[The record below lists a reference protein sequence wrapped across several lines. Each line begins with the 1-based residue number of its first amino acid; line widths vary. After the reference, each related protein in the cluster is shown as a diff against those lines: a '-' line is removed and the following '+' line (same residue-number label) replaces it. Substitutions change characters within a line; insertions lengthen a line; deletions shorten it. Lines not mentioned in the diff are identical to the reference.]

1 MIHHMAQIILPE
13 VPQGGHHR
21 LAGRLPQAAQGRV
34 RDGIAKRL
42 QQIQIGQT
50 PLVIDDA
57 LQRLQHTLCALPAG
71 GALAAALVLGKVH
84 KEPCHLHHAGVLVHD
99 HQAAGADNGPQL
111 LQRVEVH
118 RVVQMLLGQTSAG
131 RPADLHGLE
140 LLSVRYAAADVED
153 DLPQG
158 GAHRHL
164 HQSCVHHVARQGEGL
179 GAGAA
184 LGADAPV
191 PCRTLVDD
199 ARHVG
204 ERLHIVQH
212 RGLSPQSLVYR
223 PGRLYPGHTP
233 LALDGGG
240 QGAALTAD
248 EGAGAAVDVDMEA
261 EPAAHDVVAQ
271 QSGRRSLVD
280 GHLQTLHRQRIL
292 GADVDVALVRAGG
305 CAGDHH
311 ALQHGMGIALHDGAV
326 HESARVAL
334 VAVADDVLH
343 RFLRVPAHAFPL
355 TSGGKPA
362 AAPAPQTG
370 VGDLPADRR
379 AIHVEQR
386 LFKGDVP
393 ALGNVFL
400 QIFRVTGAAAGQHHP
415 VLLLVKGDILLPGIG
430 HAVLVIGQPF
440 DDLAAQQRPLH
451 DLAAIL
457 RLHADIHHTQRLDMH
472 QRSHLAEA
480 VAATHLDVQA
490 LLHVAVVGQAHI
502 HLQSPLG
509 TLLPQVLIHLH
520 GPAGDT
526 ARTGTDQH
534 VQG

>member
-1 MIHHMAQIILPE
+1 
-13 VPQGGHHR
+13 
-21 LAGRLPQAAQGRV
+21 
-34 RDGIAKRL
+34 
-42 QQIQIGQT
+42 
-50 PLVIDDA
+50 
-57 LQRLQHTLCALPAG
+57 
-71 GALAAALVLGKVH
+71 
-84 KEPCHLHHAGVLVHD
+84 
-99 HQAAGADNGPQL
+99 
-111 LQRVEVH
+111 
-118 RVVQMLLGQTSAG
+118 
-131 RPADLHGLE
+131 
-140 LLSVRYAAADVED
+140 
-153 DLPQG
+153 
-158 GAHRHL
+158 
-164 HQSCVHHVARQGEGL
+164 
-179 GAGAA
+179 
-184 LGADAPV
+184 
-191 PCRTLVDD
+191 
-199 ARHVG
+199 
-204 ERLHIVQH
+204 
-212 RGLSPQSLVYR
+212 
-223 PGRLYPGHTP
+223 
-233 LALDGGG
+233 
-240 QGAALTAD
+240 
-248 EGAGAAVDVDMEA
+248 MEA

-292 GADVDVALVRAGG
+292 GADVDVALRGPGG

-326 HESARVAL
+326 HESARVTL
-334 VAVADDVLH
+334 VAVADNVLH
-343 RFLRVPAHAFPL
+343 RFLYVPAHTLPL
-355 TSGGKPA
+355 VSGGEPA
-362 AAPAPQTG
+362 AAPAPQAG

-430 HAVLVIGQPF
+430 YAVLVIGQPF
-440 DDLAAQQRPLH
+440 DDLAAQQRSLH

-490 LLHVAVVGQAHI
+490 LLRVAVVGQAHI

>member
-1 MIHHMAQIILPE
+1 
-13 VPQGGHHR
+13 
-21 LAGRLPQAAQGRV
+21 
-34 RDGIAKRL
+34 
-42 QQIQIGQT
+42 
-50 PLVIDDA
+50 
-57 LQRLQHTLCALPAG
+57 
-71 GALAAALVLGKVH
+71 
-84 KEPCHLHHAGVLVHD
+84 
-99 HQAAGADNGPQL
+99 
-111 LQRVEVH
+111 
-118 RVVQMLLGQTSAG
+118 
-131 RPADLHGLE
+131 
-140 LLSVRYAAADVED
+140 
-153 DLPQG
+153 
-158 GAHRHL
+158 
-164 HQSCVHHVARQGEGL
+164 
-179 GAGAA
+179 
-184 LGADAPV
+184 
-191 PCRTLVDD
+191 
-199 ARHVG
+199 
-204 ERLHIVQH
+204 
-212 RGLSPQSLVYR
+212 
-223 PGRLYPGHTP
+223 
-233 LALDGGG
+233 
-240 QGAALTAD
+240 
-248 EGAGAAVDVDMEA
+248 
-261 EPAAHDVVAQ
+261 
-271 QSGRRSLVD
+271 
-280 GHLQTLHRQRIL
+280 
-292 GADVDVALVRAGG
+292 
-305 CAGDHH
+305 
-311 ALQHGMGIALHDGAV
+311 MGIALHDGAV

-343 RFLRVPAHAFPL
+343 RFLYVPAHAFPL
-355 TSGGKPA
+355 TSGGEPA

-370 VGDLPADRR
+370 VRDLPADRR

-386 LFKGDVP
+386 LFKGGVP

-440 DDLAAQQRPLH
+440 DDLAAQQRSLH

-490 LLHVAVVGQAHI
+490 LLRVAVVGQAHI